1 LEGALNGRD
10 NIKILQVH
18 LEILDLS
25 KELRKIVR
33 DLQVEIPQEMRVKF
47 WMNVGDRVVERTD
60 TIISE
65 LATLE
70 IDVTELRVIHSKA
83 ENDLEKAQDEF
94 NAGNLEEAIDALKDL
109 KTDFIELRDA
119 YEELVFGG
127 VLSGDTKVKVESTSA
142 VLSDTIKDM
151 EESI

>member
-25 KELRKIVR
+25 KELHKIVR

-47 WMNVGDRVVERTD
+47 WINVGDRVVERTD

-65 LATLE
+65 LATLG
-70 IDVTELRVIHSKA
+70 IDVTELREIHSKA
-83 ENDLEKAQDEF
+83 KTDLKKAQDEF
-94 NAGNLEEAIDALKDL
+94 NVGNLEEAIDALKDL